1 MGEGERK
8 VYEGED
14 LCILMVDLQCYTAE
28 TNKYCN

>member
-14 LCILMVDLQCYTAE
+14 LYILMVDLHCYTAE
-28 TNKYCN
+28 TNKIL